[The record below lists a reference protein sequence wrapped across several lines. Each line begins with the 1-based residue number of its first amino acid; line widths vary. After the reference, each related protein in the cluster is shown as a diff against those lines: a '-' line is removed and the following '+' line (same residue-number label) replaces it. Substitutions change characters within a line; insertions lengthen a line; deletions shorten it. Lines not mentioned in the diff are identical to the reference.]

1 MRLIDVEK
9 KRLEE
14 FIGGNIPPYAILS
27 HTWGANED
35 EILYEDIEQGNINKS
50 GPQLFKFEECCKQTL
65 RDGLKYAW
73 IDTCCIPRSDFTELG
88 EAINSM
94 FRWYKNTAVCY
105 AYLADVPPGVDCSN
119 PNSKFFTSRWFTRG
133 WTLQELLAPKEVRF
147 YDAAWNFLGTK
158 ADMSIAIETITGI
171 PRPVL
176 QGWASLDTQS
186 VAQRMSWA
194 SKRVTKRPEDIA
206 YCLLGLFGVYL
217 NMIYGEGAE
226 EAFSR
231 LQQKIMTEVRDDSIL
246 AWGLNVREPVP
257 KGLKPVLSAGALARS
272 PSDFVNCRRIRSRQR
287 YIGPMHSLEISGG
300 CLSVNLQLHK
310 EKNGDLYG
318 VLNCGPDDTDDD
330 VVVIPLHAVS
340 SESSEYIR
348 PKYHPVH
355 IRNKKSLEGSPKLI
369 YIQKDQA
376 SGNGQLANRR
386 HWFYV
391 EESIETNLELIDVQP
406 RSRWQKNHGMIVTAN
421 ESGSDVGERS
431 LTRFRAKVSGCSDV
445 VVILDFMLSN
455 AQPSARCHV
464 MTCSTDTDLN
474 DLGSKLQYMRRQAWG
489 KQSASNGRFYVK
501 ATVAEMSVAGQRM
514 FVLRLATA
522 ETKSEP
528 TVDATMEISHVKI
541 GLGLINLLQLEQS
554 TGQKDVA
561 LYEKQ
566 AELTAELQR
575 RKQRLVVV
583 EEEIRKLIDEKE
595 VLQKAI
601 QAGDLA
607 LVQYAAK
614 VSKLNQDKG
623 VIKKLKWD
631 YCTNLRDLLDK
642 DSDAYSGPGQWIE
655 VVADMLV
662 NSSHMKIDLDADDVA
677 KRNSVTCQ
685 NTAKAAENI
694 VEFHQQTTPTLEKKE
709 RQAIIKLLQEESAK
723 IVPEDWKGTALGWI
737 AANGLRS
744 VVQLHRQ
751 IHQERQLAIGSK
763 QNLSYQAP
771 PGANVPGQ
779 FSPGELASQGI
790 DEADGSGRTPLSY
803 AAGGGHKGII
813 EILLDG
819 GAFIDSKDR
828 ESRTPLAYA
837 SMCGH
842 KDVVN
847 LLLDRGADR
856 LALEK
861 VDKVA
866 DLPQRLSRISPPTRI
881 EAGTIATQAHKQQVK
896 NRTSFFS
903 KLKKRL
909 SEEQHIPGK
918 GPPQR
923 GQSPAILRRWRTQE
937 LQRLRSERKM
947 TQANA
952 MTQTNATT
960 KASID
965 RPDSRSRE
973 SASSNTQVHQPKNRQ
988 LRQPQNAQGHQP
1000 PYTKPFQQQILTPSM
1015 SITR

>member
-1 MRLIDVEK
+1 MRLINVEK
-9 KRLEE
+9 KKLEE

-65 RDGLKYAW
+65 RDDLKYAW

-94 FRWYKNTAVCY
+94 FRWYKNAAVCY
-105 AYLADVPPGVDCSN
+105 AYLADVPAGVDCSD

-206 YCLLGLFGVYL
+206 YCLLGLFSVYL

-246 AWGLNVREPVP
+246 AWGLNVREPAP
-257 KGLKPVLSAGALARS
+257 NGLNPVLSAGALARS
-272 PSDFVNCRRIRSRQR
+272 PSDFANCRRIRSRQR
-287 YIGPMHSLEISGG
+287 YIGPMHSPEISGG
-300 CLSVNLQLHK
+300 CLSVKLQLHK

-330 VVVIPLHAVS
+330 VVVIPLHAVL

-348 PKYHPVH
+348 PKYHRVH
-355 IRNKKSLEGSPKLI
+355 IRNKKSLESSPKLI

-421 ESGSDVGERS
+421 EPGSDVTERS

-445 VVILDFMLSN
+445 VAILEFTLSK

-474 DLGSKLQYMRRQAWG
+474 DLGSKLQYMRRQAFG
-489 KQSASNGRFYVK
+489 KQSASNGRFNVK

-522 ETKSEP
+522 ETLSEP
-528 TVDATMEISHVKI
+528 TVDATMELSQVNIV
-541 GLGLINLLQLEQS
+541 LELIDILQLEQT
-554 TGQKDVA
+554 TGQKDAA
-561 LYEKQ
+561 LHEKQ
-566 AELTAELQR
+566 SELTAELRR
-575 RKQRLVVV
+575 RKQRLIVV

-595 VLQKAI
+595 VLQKVI
-601 QAGDLA
+601 QAGDST
-607 LVQYAAK
+607 LVQHVAK
-614 VSKLNQDKG
+614 VTKLKQDKDAL
-623 VIKKLKWD
+623 KKFKWD
-631 YCTNLRDLLDK
+631 SCTRLRDLLDK
-642 DSDAYSGPGQWIE
+642 DLDAYSGPGQWIE
-655 VVADMLV
+655 VVAELLV
-662 NSSHMKIDLDADDVA
+662 NSSDIKIDLDADDVA
-677 KRNSVTCQ
+677 KRNSVTGQ

-694 VEFHQQTTPTLEKKE
+694 VEVHQQTPPTLEKKE
-709 RQAIIKLLQEESAK
+709 HQAIIKLLQEESVK

-771 PGANVPGQ
+771 PGANAPKP
-779 FSPGELASQGI
+779 FSPGRLASHGI
-790 DEADGSGRTPLSY
+790 DEADESGRTPLSY
-803 AAGGGHKGII
+803 AAGGGHKGIV

-828 ESRTPLAYA
+828 ESRTPLSHA
-837 SMCGH
+837 SRSGH
-842 KDVVN
+842 KDVVK

-856 LALEK
+856 RRLEK
-861 VDKVA
+861 VDKVV
-866 DLPQRLSRISPPTRI
+866 DTSRQLNRLSPPTKI
-881 EAGTIATQAHKQQVK
+881 EAGIIATQAPP
-896 NRTSFFS
+896 
-903 KLKKRL
+903 KKKVEKSSRL
-909 SEEQHIPGK
+909 SSFVKAVRNELNPPRK
-918 GPPQR
+918 DTPPPQ
-923 GQSPAILRRWRTQE
+923 LRRIA
-937 LQRLRSERKM
+937 K
-947 TQANA
+947 
-952 MTQTNATT
+952 ATT
-960 KASID
+960 RASID
-965 RPDSRSRE
+965 RPNSSSGV
-973 SASSNTQVHQPKNRQ
+973 SASSSNTQVHQPQ
-988 LRQPQNAQGHQP
+988 HFQPPQPQKREIKNQMQLSQTLRNVEA
-1000 PYTKPFQQQILTPSM
+1000 KAIAPSSPRQSSFPSPTLPQEM
-1015 SITR
+1015 